1 MWHLKMAKRGGEWI
15 TVDSF
20 ETVAEATKK
29 IQELESYDSYGVF
42 FHVFIETGPGAQSE
56 QESLGHLEHDG
67 KNTGACYVVK
77 RAQH

>member
-1 MWHLKMAKRGGEWI
+1 MWHLKMARRGGAWI
-15 TVDSF
+15 TVDNF
-20 ETVAEATKK
+20 ETVAAAAKK
-29 IQELESYDSYGVF
+29 IQELEGDGSYGVF
-42 FHVFIETGPGAQSE
+42 FQIYIETGPGAQSE